1 MSKFRILWID
11 DQATKCKKDVRMVK
25 RIITSLGYEPDVQ
38 VIDDISKESLS
49 CEGGSLN
56 KAIRARDVDLFVI
69 DYNLKNDLFGGDVV
83 EEIRCNN
90 DMYTDIVFYS
100 SVSSS
105 LISAVKNSFDS
116 ESIMEYFDGVYI
128 APLGDEFT
136 EKIRSVI
143 VKVIK
148 SWYNVH
154 SIRGIVL
161 SKASKFEQMVSSV
174 ISTNYISCLD
184 KLKDDLTIKAGNVC
198 SSTSGKWES
207 VKKSPDP
214 IPQILN
220 DPIQFNW
227 KVKEMI
233 LKRLCEEKIIG
244 LTTWTDI
251 EYIFRLRNDFAHNPM
266 HLRDGKLVLTT
277 IRGEQT
283 FDEQKIEEIREALTR
298 IESDLQRLI
307 SDGEGENIIPE
318 LMEETEKEVCLV

>member
-49 CEGGSLN
+49 SESGSLN

-105 LISAVKNSFDS
+105 LISAVKNSYDS

-198 SSTSGKWES
+198 SSTSRKWES
-207 VKKSPDP
+207 VKKSPNP

-227 KVKEMI
+227 KVKEII
-233 LKRLCEEKIIG
+233 LKRLCEEKIVG

-307 SDGEGENIIPE
+307 SEGEGENIIPE
-318 LMEETEKEVCLV
+318 LMEETEKEMCLV

>member
-25 RIITSLGYEPDVQ
+25 RIIASLGYEPDVQ

-49 CEGGSLN
+49 CESGSLN

-100 SVSSS
+100 SVPSS
-105 LISAVKNSFDS
+105 LISAVKNSFDA

-174 ISTNYISCLD
+174 INTNYISCLD

-198 SSTSGKWES
+198 RSTSGKWES

-233 LKRLCEEKIIG
+233 LKRLCDENIIG
-244 LTTWTDI
+244 LTTWVDI

-307 SDGEGENIIPE
+307 NEGEGENIIPE